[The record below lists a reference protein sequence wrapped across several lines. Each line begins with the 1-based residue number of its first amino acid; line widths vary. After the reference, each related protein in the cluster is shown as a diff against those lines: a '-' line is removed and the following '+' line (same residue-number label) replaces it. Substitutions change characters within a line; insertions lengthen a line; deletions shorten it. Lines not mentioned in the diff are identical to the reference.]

1 MSSYRRDPREF
12 GSFDEA
18 ERWSYRSMK
27 ELERAISNRVIP
39 AKAFHLARE
48 DVMRTVEEAEKYFR
62 GYKYPTA
69 AIQKNQNGNWG
80 SAFPNSFYSN
90 KSQQMAAY
98 QSALSYF
105 TSGMVS
111 VIADVSKEQ
120 IQAMS
125 VEQSFGELTAF
136 RVWRVTGKPELKSSY
151 RDTIWPVGQIMKAHL
166 PPASDTASGLYGWK
180 SVFELAE
187 YSKRIQESA
196 RSNYDI
202 NTDTLRMSP
211 IDVPTL
217 CIGRVH
223 LWGEVIEHE
232 RGYRAEFA
240 RIISLDDC
248 IDENGKWDGAGL
260 EKMRELYFPK
270 EQSK

>member
-1 MSSYRRDPREF
+1 MSQFFRDPREF
-12 GSFDEA
+12 KSFDDV
-18 ERWSYRSMK
+18 ERWSYRLMK
-27 ELERAISNRVIP
+27 ELESAVRNRNIP
-39 AKAFHLARE
+39 DRAFHLARE

-62 GYKYPTA
+62 GYKYTTA
-69 AIQKNQNGNWG
+69 ATLKNQNGGWG
-80 SAFPNSFYSN
+80 SMFPSPFHSN
-90 KSQQMAAY
+90 KSQRSAQAY

-105 TSGMVS
+105 TSGMLS
-111 VIADVSKEQ
+111 VVAEVSKEQ
-120 IQAMS
+120 IQVMP

-151 RDTIWPVGQIMKAHL
+151 QQTLWPVAQIMKAHIL
-166 PPASDTASGLYGWK
+166 PAENVQSGLYGWK

-187 YSKRIQESA
+187 YSRNIQESA
-196 RSNYDI
+196 RHNWDHER
-202 NTDTLRMSP
+202 NQP
-211 IDVPTL
+211 HEVPVL

-248 IDENGKWDGAGL
+248 IDENGKWDGEGL
-260 EKMRELYFPK
+260 ARMRELYFPK
-270 EQSK
+270 DESK

>member
-1 MSSYRRDPREF
+1 MSQFLRDTREF
-12 GSFDEA
+12 RSFDDV

-27 ELERAISNRVIP
+27 ELESAVINRNISDR
-39 AKAFHLARE
+39 AFHLARE

-62 GYKYPTA
+62 GYRYRIVKP
-69 AIQKNQNGNWG
+69 GNVTPSINSTSRNYYG
-80 SAFPNSFYSN
+80 PMGVSAV
-90 KSQQMAAY
+90 

-111 VIADVSKEQ
+111 VIADFTAAQ
-120 IQAMS
+120 IQALPL
-125 VEQSFGELTAF
+125 EQSFGELIAF

-240 RIISLDDC
+240 RVISLDDC

-260 EKMRELYFPK
+260 ARMRELYFPK
-270 EQSK
+270 AESK